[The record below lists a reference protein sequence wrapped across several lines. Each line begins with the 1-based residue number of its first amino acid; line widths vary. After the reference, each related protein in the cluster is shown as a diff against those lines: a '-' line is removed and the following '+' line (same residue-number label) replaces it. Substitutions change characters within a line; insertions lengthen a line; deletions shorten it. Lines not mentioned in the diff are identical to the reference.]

1 MFFYKA
7 SIDENSHSSRVNQ
20 SSKDLEMSV
29 VSQETRKVLQAL
41 RTLMVDNG
49 VIAHIGKRIG
59 ASERSL

>member
-1 MFFYKA
+1 MFLYKA

-49 VIAHIGKRIG
+49 VIARIGKRIG